1 MNKLAILATFE
12 IEPGQ
17 KSNVLPLFKAHA
29 ERCIKGESGT
39 LQFDILQPINEDNK
53 VMIYEVYQDEAALEE
68 HRNGPYFK
76 KIVEDTNGMIKNMS
90 PIRCLLID

>member
-1 MNKLAILATFE
+1 MNKLAIVATFE

-17 KSNVLPLFKAHA
+17 KNNVIPLFKAHA

-39 LQFDILQPINEDNK
+39 LQFDILQPMDEANK
-53 VMIYEVYQDEAALEE
+53 VMIYEVYQDEAALEV

-90 PIRCLLID
+90 PIRCSLID